1 MQNIVFFIQ
10 LNDKI
15 YTRMEVSD
23 KLFLL
28 SFLILIRIIGIYLTQ
43 QEIRGTSPK

>member
-23 KLFLL
+23 KLFMH
-28 SFLILIRIIGIYLTQ
+28 SFLILIRIIGIFLTQ